1 MLGLAAQFASDL
13 SHLDASL
20 PRRTGVLCWCPICA
34 RAMSPVALRVP
45 NSVIVFSSELVH
57 VGVFQ
62 GGSKISLRDPP
73 AKHALELIFE
83 RRERPLEW
91 KEKAKAS
98 PCGSPG

>member
-20 PRRTGVLCWCPICA
+20 RPACCVGVP
-34 RAMSPVALRVP
+34 SVPVHCRLELYVP
-45 NSVIVFSSELVH
+45 NSVMVFSFELVH

-73 AKHALELIFE
+73 AKHALALIFE

-98 PCGSPG
+98 PCGSPV